1 MKSKRFISF
10 ILAFVLVLGFV
21 PNYAKAEV
29 EPANWVDDE
38 KTARYWPIP
47 HQGRLVKVSSA
58 ETQKNPSLRFIG
70 GYTRPDGRE
79 VIRLALG
86 GYSGALTSVWER
98 MLIKPDAN
106 LNSMIDW
113 SESGMGKEIPK
124 QGINNHD
131 KYAYNDEFVKF
142 ESLSSQQAGSGNV
155 HVMNIG
161 RGGTLT
167 VRTGTLGTHF
177 EAPID
182 LVLKDGET
190 IKSLKINPLIQMR
203 LVDSKYE
210 RIYSTTIE
218 DNAEI
223 PYSSYTMS
231 TFIPVRVDLTDGL
244 IMTDV
249 VRNYENIFQSASSYI
264 KYNEEKGYIDVFT
277 RRTHGNVE
285 SKADPGGSFNA
296 ADGRNQG
303 NYGFRQTFDASFV
316 DILKPQDES
325 NTVAQIFTANEKDEI
340 NYKSADPNVP
350 KPGNRIDYSLDDI
363 KVTNEIGTVEVT
375 NNKPGETFMPTGT
388 SLTGYGDSTVVRY
401 FIDKEKLKES
411 FGDTDIVA
419 YEFFSTVFAENK
431 TGVEEFKSTPRANDI
446 DLKRGDKIHIRF
458 DGRRDLIASGTF
470 DTQGSYIQ
478 IGDDQFAIDIRTTSD
493 KATYTG
499 TGIIWN
505 ENYMKSMEVT
515 VPFDIKIKKD
525 TPVTIFS
532 RKTKLQEVSP
542 GMSVRFEYSTLDD
555 SGNTVK
561 KDETYRFE
569 RQLVDGYTRN
579 EKGEIFKD
587 GTKINEPQDSLFVDN
602 HQPLVTSRQKN
613 FAGGILTRT
622 ADAPD
627 VDETFTDSENLTGRS
642 KYDQVNVYLYDADKQ
657 KVDTAKRIGTIK
669 ASDKKI
675 EMNVNGDDVQ
685 GYEWTS
691 ANNDAEHKLDAS
703 IWAIKD
709 TPLYF
714 TNQDVLQN
722 ALENEKPVVEQVQAK
737 VKFDLNGGTIPLET
751 KSYQGVDKN
760 QKPGTEFAYVVKRS
774 QETEAVTRIAPMNIK
789 FANQEGYLANG
800 FEGKNVSLK
809 DHNGKDLEGDAL
821 ELRKYLAEKPV
832 KEGRRFLGW
841 TTKKLEGTGKEVSE
855 QFKKLEAAT
864 TLEQV
869 NGEGNFIFNEEA
881 PVSKTLTV
889 YAAWGE
895 YEDII
900 PQEPGEEKP
909 DVPENYVL
917 VEFLPGAN
925 GTIAETETTKYWV
938 NPEAGK
944 TLKDVSK
951 PEVKA
956 NEGYKFTGWDKADTT
971 AITEKLEVTAQYKAK
986 VVTENPND
994 EDYVKVSFA
1003 TTKGTIDGT
1012 KEYWVLKDEQVT
1024 FGVPT
1029 VNMDGVENY
1038 TFKSWDPE
1046 IKASYSEDTVH
1057 KATFTYTGEDI
1068 VPQNPGEDK
1077 SDVPENFVLVEFLP
1091 GEHGTLEGTTKYW
1104 VNKEAGKTL
1113 ADVKEVKEFKELKV
1127 TANEGY
1133 KFTGWDKA
1141 DTTAI
1146 TEKLEV
1152 TAQYKAKVVT
1162 ENPNDEDYVKVSFE
1176 TTRGTVEGQ
1185 AEYWVLKDEQVT
1197 FDVPTVNMDGVK
1209 DYEFRSWDPAIK
1221 ASYSEDTVHNATFN
1235 YTGDDIVP
1243 QPGEEKP
1250 DVPENFVLVEFKEG
1264 EHGTLAGTNKYWVNP
1279 EANKTLADVEKPTVT
1294 PEENWKHTG
1303 WDKEDT
1309 TEIKGALEVT
1319 AQYKEKVVTENPND
1333 EDYVKVDFASSKG
1346 TLEGTSEYWVLK
1358 DTEVRVPAP
1367 EVIGLTD
1374 YEFKSWDPTVKTTYT
1389 EDTTHNATFNY
1400 TGDDIV
1406 PQPGEDKPDVPANF
1420 VLVEFKEGEH
1430 GTLEG
1435 TTKYWVNPEA
1445 NKTLKDVTKPEVKA
1459 NEGYKFTGWD
1469 KADTT
1474 AITEKLT
1481 VTAKYKAKVVTEN
1494 PNDEDY
1500 VKVSFETSK
1509 GTLEGTKEYWVL
1521 KDEQVTFAVPTVNMD
1536 GVKDYEFRSWD
1547 PAIKASYSEDTV
1559 HNATFN
1565 YTGNDIVPQPGKDK
1579 PDVPENFVEVKF
1591 LPGENGTIADTETT
1605 IYWVNPEAGKTLADV
1620 SKPEVTAN
1628 EGYKFTG
1635 WDKVETTAITE
1646 KLEVTA
1652 QYEENDNVKYEPETK
1667 PIEKDYGVPTKEDE
1681 VIGSVTIPGYPED
1694 KEQPKITVKDP
1705 SKLPDGKTPGEY
1717 DVPVVVEYPDGTKDE
1732 VTVKVTVK
1740 DQKDNEKYE
1749 PETKPIEKD
1758 YGVPTKEDEV
1768 IGSVTIPGYP
1778 EDKEQPKIT
1787 VKDPSKLPDGKTPGE
1802 HEVPVVVEYPDGT
1815 KDEVTV
1821 KVTVKEQPTPEYTDD
1836 DIIPYLPNEEEPTV
1850 GSDDKTIPSNYITV
1864 TFESESEEKGEVK
1877 VGEKQGIRVL
1887 AKVKPGTNLAGKAQA
1902 IAKEGYGFTVWTP
1915 ELAEAQSEQPYVAS
1929 FIKSGDKV
1937 NDGDP
1942 IPAGWSRVTVQQ
1954 DDNSIIDGT
1963 VTKTTY
1969 AVAPNDKLSS
1979 DKFVDLTG
1987 KAKEGFENPR
1997 WYFNEDTEHTD
2008 NPSEVAI
2015 TEDTT
2020 ITAKAS
2026 EVVIPEPGKSDKP
2039 EVNKVTEGDDKITG
2053 KGKPGSDIVVELPD
2067 GTNVPGKVDEDG
2079 NWEVEVPADKPL
2091 NKDDKIKVVQQEEEK
2106 DPSDPVKAEVN
2117 EKPMVVLTFKPNG
2130 GTWSDNTTDNKY
2142 VKSKVGSIVDILE
2155 APTREGYRFLFWKGS
2170 EYQPGD
2176 KYEVEGPHEFEAQ
2189 WEKLPEKSNTP
2200 EVDKITEGDDK
2211 ITGKG
2216 EPESDIVVELPDGT
2230 KVPGKVD
2237 KNGNWEVEVPADK
2250 PLNKDDKI
2258 KVVQK
2263 EEGKDPSDPKEVT
2276 VAEKPAPEKSKT
2288 PEVNKVTE
2296 GDKKITGKGEPGS
2309 DITVELPD
2317 GTKVPGKVDENGN
2330 WEVEIPADKTLKAKD
2345 KVKVVQKETGKEI
2358 SDTIEIT
2365 VNQKGVKKPGK
2376 VKPGKEKPRKVNPR
2390 TGDAGIML
2398 TATITLLSAAAYVF
2412 TRKLKRED

>member
-1 MKSKRFISF
+1 MKRQQDTGLYLIKVDLLRYLQLKR
-10 ILAFVLVLGFV
+10 
-21 PNYAKAEV
+21 K
-29 EPANWVDDE
+29 
-38 KTARYWPIP
+38 
-47 HQGRLVKVSSA
+47 
-58 ETQKNPSLRFIG
+58 KNPSLRFIG
-70 GYTRPDGRE
+70 VYTRPDGRE

-458 DGRRDLIASGTF
+458 DGRRDLITSGTF

-855 QFKKLEAAT
+855 QFKKLESAT

-909 DVPENYVL
+909 
-917 VEFLPGAN
+917 
-925 GTIAETETTKYWV
+925 
-938 NPEAGK
+938 
-944 TLKDVSK
+944 
-951 PEVKA
+951 
-956 NEGYKFTGWDKADTT
+956 
-971 AITEKLEVTAQYKAK
+971 
-986 VVTENPND
+986 
-994 EDYVKVSFA
+994 
-1003 TTKGTIDGT
+1003 
-1012 KEYWVLKDEQVT
+1012 
-1024 FGVPT
+1024 
-1029 VNMDGVENY
+1029 
-1038 TFKSWDPE
+1038 
-1046 IKASYSEDTVH
+1046 
-1057 KATFTYTGEDI
+1057 
-1068 VPQNPGEDK
+1068 
-1077 SDVPENFVLVEFLP
+1077 DVPENFVLVEFLP

-1133 KFTGWDKA
+1133 K
-1141 DTTAI
+1141 
-1146 TEKLEV
+1146 
-1152 TAQYKAKVVT
+1152 
-1162 ENPNDEDYVKVSFE
+1162 
-1176 TTRGTVEGQ
+1176 
-1185 AEYWVLKDEQVT
+1185 
-1197 FDVPTVNMDGVK
+1197 
-1209 DYEFRSWDPAIK
+1209 
-1221 ASYSEDTVHNATFN
+1221 
-1235 YTGDDIVP
+1235 
-1243 QPGEEKP
+1243 
-1250 DVPENFVLVEFKEG
+1250 
-1264 EHGTLAGTNKYWVNP
+1264 
-1279 EANKTLADVEKPTVT
+1279 
-1294 PEENWKHTG
+1294 HTG

-1309 TEIKGALEVT
+1309 TEIKAALEVT
-1319 AQYKEKVVTENPND
+1319 AQYK
-1333 EDYVKVDFASSKG
+1333 
-1346 TLEGTSEYWVLK
+1346 
-1358 DTEVRVPAP
+1358 
-1367 EVIGLTD
+1367 
-1374 YEFKSWDPTVKTTYT
+1374 
-1389 EDTTHNATFNY
+1389 
-1400 TGDDIV
+1400 
-1406 PQPGEDKPDVPANF
+1406 
-1420 VLVEFKEGEH
+1420 
-1430 GTLEG
+1430 
-1435 TTKYWVNPEA
+1435 
-1445 NKTLKDVTKPEVKA
+1445 
-1459 NEGYKFTGWD
+1459 
-1469 KADTT
+1469 
-1474 AITEKLT
+1474 
-1481 VTAKYKAKVVTEN
+1481 AK
-1494 PNDEDY
+1494 
-1500 VKVSFETSK
+1500 
-1509 GTLEGTKEYWVL
+1509 
-1521 KDEQVTFAVPTVNMD
+1521 
-1536 GVKDYEFRSWD
+1536 
-1547 PAIKASYSEDTV
+1547 
-1559 HNATFN
+1559 
-1565 YTGNDIVPQPGKDK
+1565 
-1579 PDVPENFVEVKF
+1579 
-1591 LPGENGTIADTETT
+1591 
-1605 IYWVNPEAGKTLADV
+1605 
-1620 SKPEVTAN
+1620 
-1628 EGYKFTG
+1628 
-1635 WDKVETTAITE
+1635 
-1646 KLEVTA
+1646 
-1652 QYEENDNVKYEPETK
+1652 
-1667 PIEKDYGVPTKEDE
+1667 
-1681 VIGSVTIPGYPED
+1681 
-1694 KEQPKITVKDP
+1694 
-1705 SKLPDGKTPGEY
+1705 
-1717 DVPVVVEYPDGTKDE
+1717 
-1732 VTVKVTVK
+1732 
-1740 DQKDNEKYE
+1740 
-1749 PETKPIEKD
+1749 
-1758 YGVPTKEDEV
+1758 
-1768 IGSVTIPGYP
+1768 
-1778 EDKEQPKIT
+1778 
-1787 VKDPSKLPDGKTPGE
+1787 
-1802 HEVPVVVEYPDGT
+1802 
-1815 KDEVTV
+1815 
-1821 KVTVKEQPTPEYTDD
+1821 
-1836 DIIPYLPNEEEPTV
+1836 
-1850 GSDDKTIPSNYITV
+1850 
-1864 TFESESEEKGEVK
+1864 
-1877 VGEKQGIRVL
+1877 
-1887 AKVKPGTNLAGKAQA
+1887 
-1902 IAKEGYGFTVWTP
+1902 
-1915 ELAEAQSEQPYVAS
+1915 
-1929 FIKSGDKV
+1929 
-1937 NDGDP
+1937 
-1942 IPAGWSRVTVQQ
+1942 
-1954 DDNSIIDGT
+1954 
-1963 VTKTTY
+1963 
-1969 AVAPNDKLSS
+1969 
-1979 DKFVDLTG
+1979 
-1987 KAKEGFENPR
+1987 
-1997 WYFNEDTEHTD
+1997 
-2008 NPSEVAI
+2008 
-2015 TEDTT
+2015 
-2020 ITAKAS
+2020 
-2026 EVVIPEPGKSDKP
+2026 
-2039 EVNKVTEGDDKITG
+2039 
-2053 KGKPGSDIVVELPD
+2053 
-2067 GTNVPGKVDEDG
+2067 
-2079 NWEVEVPADKPL
+2079 
-2091 NKDDKIKVVQQEEEK
+2091 
-2106 DPSDPVKAEVN
+2106 
-2117 EKPMVVLTFKPNG
+2117 
-2130 GTWSDNTTDNKY
+2130 
-2142 VKSKVGSIVDILE
+2142 
-2155 APTREGYRFLFWKGS
+2155 
-2170 EYQPGD
+2170 
-2176 KYEVEGPHEFEAQ
+2176 
-2189 WEKLPEKSNTP
+2189 
-2200 EVDKITEGDDK
+2200 
-2211 ITGKG
+2211 
-2216 EPESDIVVELPDGT
+2216 
-2230 KVPGKVD
+2230 
-2237 KNGNWEVEVPADK
+2237 
-2250 PLNKDDKI
+2250 
-2258 KVVQK
+2258 
-2263 EEGKDPSDPKEVT
+2263 
-2276 VAEKPAPEKSKT
+2276 
-2288 PEVNKVTE
+2288 
-2296 GDKKITGKGEPGS
+2296 
-2309 DITVELPD
+2309 
-2317 GTKVPGKVDENGN
+2317 
-2330 WEVEIPADKTLKAKD
+2330 
-2345 KVKVVQKETGKEI
+2345 
-2358 SDTIEIT
+2358 
-2365 VNQKGVKKPGK
+2365 
-2376 VKPGKEKPRKVNPR
+2376 
-2390 TGDAGIML
+2390 
-2398 TATITLLSAAAYVF
+2398 
-2412 TRKLKRED
+2412 